1 MARAF
6 GLPLR
11 VEHGLYEHLAPGS
24 RFWGGGGLKAAPKL
38 RSPAE
43 LRATLENAPAD
54 RLVVVSFWSPGCWAC
69 KTLKPKLHQILGEH
83 EDKVVF
89 VSINGEEAPELCQ
102 ALAVDRLP
110 WFHLYRAGELQS
122 SFTANLSK
130 VRRLRQEIER
140 RIEAS
145 AEVLA
150 L

>member
-1 MARAF
+1 MTWWGVEEADTPRAE
-6 GLPLR
+6 PR
-11 VEHGLYEHLAPGS
+11 AV
-24 RFWGGGGLKAAPKL
+24 

-43 LRATLENAPAD
+43 LRASLENAPAD

-89 VSINGEEAPELCQ
+89 LSINGEEAPELCR

-130 VRRLRQEIER
+130 VRRLRREIER
-140 RIEAS
+140 RIEAP
-145 AEVLA
+145 AEVCTL
-150 L
+150 

>member
-1 MARAF
+1 MTWWGVEEAVAPRAE
-6 GLPLR
+6 PR
-11 VEHGLYEHLAPGS
+11 AV
-24 RFWGGGGLKAAPKL
+24 